1 MALDHGHDHDL
12 GFFFLSLK
20 SKTPTFSKRL
30 KPSSCLVS
38 FPITIFIAYY
48 SCCHETN
55 QPANQPSGHPANIL
69 KAQYAFG
76 KAGHNVNETGRTV
89 RTGRD
94 SSNERVH
101 IALEWAE
108 DVDGLG
114 RGLEGFGLDDD

>member
-1 MALDHGHDHDL
+1 M
-12 GFFFLSLK
+12 
-20 SKTPTFSKRL
+20 
-30 KPSSCLVS
+30 KP
-38 FPITIFIAYY
+38 
-48 SCCHETN
+48 TN
-55 QPANQPSGHPANIL
+55 QPTSHPANIL

-76 KAGHNVNETGRTV
+76 KAGHNVNDRSLGRLSLWSLGKSWISLTLPSIRIELHNNYTGQDRTGRTV

-108 DVDGLG
+108 DVDGLE